1 MKEHRGV
8 NLFFSTD
15 ISKAILDAQLIFIS
29 VNTPTKTFGT
39 GKGKAADLKYV
50 LSAATEIG
58 KTVIQGHKIVVEK
71 STVPVKAAESIMSIL
86 VSWAQ
91 KVLFSVL
98 FTYIHNQL
106 CILEVNTE
114 RKRRVPSFV

>member
-1 MKEHRGV
+1 M
-8 NLFFSTD
+8 
-15 ISKAILDAQLIFIS
+15 DAQLIFIS

-58 KTVIQGHKIVVEK
+58 KTVTQGHKIVVEK
-71 STVPVKAAESIMSIL
+71 STVPVKAAESIMAIL

-98 FTYIHNQL
+98 FTYM
-106 CILEVNTE
+106 VN
-114 RKRRVPSFV
+114 FAF